1 MSLTNCPECQE
12 PISSEAQNC
21 PHCGFPLQQYTVQKI
36 EKTER
41 AYSVYGWGTF
51 IYFLIM
57 VAGLFMLFE
66 GRLFGIVLLLIGFLL
81 LIARFKLWSHIGK
94 KIK

>member
-12 PISSEAQNC
+12 PISSEAQSC
-21 PHCGFPLQQYTVQKI
+21 PHCGFPTQQNNVQKI

-41 AYSVYGWGTF
+41 TYSIHGWGTF
-51 IYFLIM
+51 IYFLIA

-66 GRLFGIVLLLIGFLL
+66 GRIFGMVLLLIGVL
-81 LIARFKLWSHIGK
+81 LIVGRFMPWSHIGK